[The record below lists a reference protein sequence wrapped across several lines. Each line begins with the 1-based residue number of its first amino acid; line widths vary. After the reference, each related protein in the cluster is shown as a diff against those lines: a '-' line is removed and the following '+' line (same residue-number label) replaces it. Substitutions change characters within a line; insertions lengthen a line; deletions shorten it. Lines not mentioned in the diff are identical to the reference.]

1 MAEDTLTCPNCG
13 AEIPV
18 SAALR
23 ESIESKVRGL
33 YEKKLRL
40 DLERKLSEERGKMK
54 EEIGEELSS
63 KIAEME
69 DKINVKEKHLQ
80 EARRMES
87 EERKKRL
94 EMEELVREEK
104 LSSERQMEEER
115 KRIRERVRK
124 ELDDE
129 YNLERREN
137 QEKIDGLMKKVQ
149 ELNQKLEQES
159 QQTQGEVLE
168 GALEDRIRAAFPYDS
183 LEPVPQ
189 GIKGPDIIQV
199 VRNSS
204 GMESG
209 RIAWEAKR
217 TKDWSE
223 EWIVKLKEDMVK
235 HGAEVGIIVTKTL
248 PREIATFG
256 TRDGILVTR
265 FEDAI
270 PLAMIARMNLIELAR
285 QKRLGEGS
293 NETKEILYRYLTS
306 TQFRQRVEAVADGIV
321 RMKNDIDAERRSME
335 RQWAKRTREIE
346 RTIVNFS
353 GMFGDLQGI
362 IGNSLPNVKTLGLSD
377 EGTDDGNE
385 RLV

>member
-1 MAEDTLTCPNCG
+1 MEEDTVTCPNCG

-23 ESIESKVRGL
+23 ESIESKVKEL
-33 YEKKLRL
+33 YEKKFRS
-40 DLERKLSEERGKMK
+40 DLERKLSEERGRMK
-54 EEIGEELSS
+54 EEINEELSS

-80 EARRMES
+80 EARKMES
-87 EERKKRL
+87 EERKRRL
-94 EMEELVREEK
+94 EMEEMIREQK
-104 LSSERQMEEER
+104 LASERQIEEER
-115 KRIRERVRK
+115 KKIQEKLRK
-124 ELDDE
+124 EYDEE

-149 ELNQKLEQES
+149 ELNQKLEQGS
-159 QQTQGEVLE
+159 QQVQGEVLE
-168 GALEDRIRAAFPYDS
+168 GELEDRVRAAFPYDS
-183 LEPVPQ
+183 LDPVPQ
-189 GIKGPDIIQV
+189 GTKGPDLIQV

-204 GMESG
+204 GAESG
-209 RIAWEAKR
+209 KIAWEAKR
-217 TKDWSE
+217 TKEWSD

-235 HGAEVGIIVTKTL
+235 YGAEVGIIVTKAL
-248 PREIATFG
+248 PKEISTFG
-256 TRDGILVTR
+256 LKDGIFVTR

-270 PLAMIARMNLIELAR
+270 PLAIIARMNLIELAR

-306 TQFRQRVEAVADGIV
+306 TQFRQRVEAVAEGIV

-335 RQWAKRTREIE
+335 RQWAKRTKEIE

-362 IGNSLPNVKTLGLSD
+362 IGNSLPSVKTLGLSD
-377 EGTDDGNE
+377 ESLEEGNE